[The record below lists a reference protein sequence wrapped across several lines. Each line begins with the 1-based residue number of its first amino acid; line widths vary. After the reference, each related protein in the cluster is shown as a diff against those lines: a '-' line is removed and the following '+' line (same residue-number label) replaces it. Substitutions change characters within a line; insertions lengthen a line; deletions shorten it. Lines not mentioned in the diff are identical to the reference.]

1 MTDLN
6 KKVIYQIYTKSF
18 YDSNGD
24 GIGDIPGIISKID
37 YIKKLNVDMIWFNPF
52 FVSPQRDN
60 GYDIANYYEIDPRFG
75 TMEDFEKLVK
85 KLKEIHIGVM
95 LDMVLNHCSTDNEWF
110 QKALAGDEKYR
121 KFFYLRKGK
130 ADGSLPNNW
139 QSKFGG
145 PAWAKFGD
153 TDYYYL
159 HLYDPSQADLD
170 WHNPE
175 VRKELF
181 KVVNFWRSKG
191 VQGFR
196 FDVINVIGKAKK
208 LVDSTDPI
216 EEKKLYTDTP
226 VVHKYLKEM
235 NAASFGQD
243 PDNVTVGEMSSTTIP
258 NSIEYSKPSEHELSM
273 VFTFHHLKVDYK
285 NGEKWSKMP
294 FDFMKLKQLF
304 TDWQEKMD
312 QGGGW
317 NALFWNNHDQP
328 WALTRF
334 GDTGKYR
341 EKSAEM
347 LATATHFMRGTPYIY
362 MGEELGMIDPDYSS
376 MDDYVDVEAKNA
388 FKELKDKGLSDEE
401 AFEIVKTKARDNSRV
416 PMHWDNSKYAGFS
429 PVKPWLMPMDQD
441 RINVKDELD
450 HGEIFNY
457 YQKLIK
463 LRKGEKLISDGH
475 IKMFL
480 KDDPQIFAYE
490 RYLDNSDEKLLVFT
504 NFYGKDHEAE
514 FPKEYQRKDYQVL
527 LSNYDQNGEVLGEKI
542 SLRPYEALA
551 IKIKPDLRKK

>member
-1 MTDLN
+1 MTDLG
-6 KKVIYQIYTKSF
+6 KKVIYQIYPKSF

-24 GIGDIPGIISKID
+24 GIGDIPGIIQKID

-52 FVSPQRDN
+52 FVSPQNDN
-60 GYDIANYYEIDPRFG
+60 GYDIADYYNIDPRFG
-75 TMEDFEKLVK
+75 TMADFEELVK
-85 KLKEIHIGVM
+85 KLKEINVGVM
-95 LDMVLNHCSTDNEWF
+95 LDMVLNHCSTENIWF
-110 QKALAGDEKYR
+110 KKALAGDEKYR

-130 ADGSLPNNW
+130 DGKLPNNW

-159 HLYDPSQADLD
+159 HLYDPTQADLD

-191 VQGFR
+191 VHGFR
-196 FDVINVIGKAKK
+196 FDVINVTGKAEE
-208 LVDSTDPI
+208 LVDSTDPV
-216 EEKKLYTDTP
+216 EEKSLYTDTP
-226 VVHKYLKEM
+226 VVHKYLKEL
-235 NAASFGQD
+235 NAATFGQD
-243 PDNVTVGEMSSTTIP
+243 PDSITVGEMSSTTIA

-285 NGEKWSKMP
+285 DGEKWSKMP
-294 FDFMKLKQLF
+294 FDFIKLKSLF
-304 TDWQEKMD
+304 TEWQEKMD

-347 LATATHFMRGTPYIY
+347 LATATDFMRGTPYIY
-362 MGEELGMIDPDYSS
+362 MGEEIGMIDPDYSS
-376 MDDYVDVEAKNA
+376 MDDYVDIEAKNA
-388 FKELKDKGLSDEE
+388 FKALTKNGLNEKN
-401 AFEIVKTKARDNSRV
+401 AFEIVKSKARDNSRV
-416 PMHWDNSKYAGFS
+416 PMHWNNEKYAGFS
-429 PVKPWLMPMDQD
+429 EHKPWLMPTDQD
-441 RINVKDELD
+441 RINVEDELA

-463 LRKGEKLISDGH
+463 LRKSEKLISDGH

-480 KDDPQIFAYE
+480 GDDPQIFAYE
-490 RYLDNSDEKLLVFT
+490 RYLEDSDEKLLVFT
-504 NFYGKDHEAE
+504 NFYGKKHSAKLPE
-514 FPKEYQRKDYQVL
+514 KYQGKDYQVL
-527 LSNYDQNGEVLGEKI
+527 LSNHDAENGKLTDEITLA
-542 SLRPYEALA
+542 PYEALA
-551 IKIKPDLRKK
+551 IKIK